1 MANGFDTSEE
11 SYVDD
16 DPVAGFD
23 FDEATQSFDVASSDT
38 GYGSQ
43 NIDTGGQQTEGTVL
57 SQAGFNQAKGITALN
72 PFGED
77 NFFTRAFG
85 IDPKIL
91 DYSGMGIDLGGTAN
105 LAYDRYLNPLVRKDG
120 AFSLRPG
127 LSSGELTRLGQI
139 IEVDRP
145 MSGIEQLVRGA
156 ISPAMGN
163 PLGLFISNL
172 GTTEKAIAPNK
183 MLPGG
188 LNYDPTLDPS
198 SPQYAGPQSFLGKT
212 LSGLEGI
219 VTAGAKPVTRFF
231 QDDKTKN
238 QDMVQTLRET
248 YDPSKKTFSP
258 ETEVLDDILTYGDY
272 VTNMPSATGRG
283 SRGIVSTNIAP
294 FDNNEQNE
302 IDRVM
307 NVVST
312 DTSKPREKVVGT
324 PINLAGMLGDQ
335 KFDLS
340 NQAGRD
346 EYFNFIRR
354 LSPNTFS

>member
-1 MANGFDTSEE
+1 VANGFDTSDE

-23 FDEATQSFDVASSDT
+23 FDEATQSFDVASSDQ

-57 SQAGFNQAKGITALN
+57 SQAGFNKAMGITATN
-72 PFGED
+72 PFPD
-77 NFFTRAFG
+77 SIFSRIFG
-85 IDPKIL
+85 AENV
-91 DYSGMGIDLGGTAN
+91 DYSGMGIDLGGIAD
-105 LAYDRYLNPLVRKDG
+105 LAYDRYLNPLVSRKDG
-120 AFSLRPG
+120 TFSLRSG
-127 LSSGELTRLGQI
+127 LSAGEKTRLGEI

-145 MSGIEQLVRGA
+145 MSGIEQLARTA
-156 ISPAMGN
+156 ISPIVGN

-188 LNYDPTLDPS
+188 LNYDPRLDPS
-198 SPQYAGPQSFLGKT
+198 SPQYVGPQSFLGKT

-219 VTAGAKPVTRFF
+219 VTGGARPVSRFF
-231 QDDKTKN
+231 EDGKEKPTAIDQL
-238 QDMVQTLRET
+238 QSQRSFF
-248 YDPSKKTFSP
+248 DPSKKEF
-258 ETEVLDDILTYGDY
+258 LGDRDY
-272 VTNMPSATGRG
+272 RDFVTNMPSATGRG
-283 SRGIVSTNIAP
+283 SQGIVRTNVAP
-294 FDNNEQNE
+294 FDGNEQSE
-302 IDRVM
+302 INRVM
-307 NVVST
+307 NEKVVST
-312 DTSKPREKVVGT
+312 DTSTPTPREKVVGT
-324 PINLAGMLGDQ
+324 PINLAGMLGNQ

-354 LSPNTFS
+354 LNPNTFA

>member
-57 SQAGFNQAKGITALN
+57 SQAGFNAAKGITATN

-77 NFFTRAFG
+77 GFFTRVFG
-85 IDPKIL
+85 IDPSKI
-91 DYSGMGIDLGGTAN
+91 DYSGMGIDLGGVAD
-105 LAYDRYLNPLVRKDG
+105 LAYDRYLNPLARNRDG
-120 AFSLRPG
+120 TFSLRPG
-127 LSSGELTRLGQI
+127 LSAGEKTRLGQI
-139 IEVDRP
+139 VEVDKR
-145 MSGIEQLVRGA
+145 MSPEEQLARTAFGLA
-156 ISPAMGN
+156 SPIGIFAN
-163 PLGLFISNL
+163 FL
-172 GTTEKAIAPNK
+172 GTKEKAIAPNK
-183 MLPGG
+183 DLPGG
-188 LNYDPTLDPS
+188 LNYDPALDPN
-198 SPQYAGPQSFLGKT
+198 SPQYAGPQSFLGQT
-212 LSGLEGI
+212 LSGIESLLTG
-219 VTAGAKPVTRFF
+219 GAKPISRFF
-231 QDDKTKN
+231 QDKST
-238 QDMVQTLRET
+238 EEIEGIAPGAF
-248 YDPSKKTFSP
+248 DPSKKQFFDAEPQTK
-258 ETEVLDDILTYGDY
+258 VLDDILTYGDY
-272 VTNMPSATGRG
+272 VTNMPSATVRG
-283 SRGIVSTNIAP
+283 SQGIVRTNVAP
-294 FDNNEQNE
+294 LDSNEQNE

-307 NVVST
+307 NVVPT

-324 PINLAGMLGDQ
+324 PINLAGRLGDQ

>member
-1 MANGFDTSEE
+1 VANGFDTSEE

-23 FDEATQSFDVASSDT
+23 FDEATQSFDVASSDQ

-43 NIDTGGQQTEGTVL
+43 NIDTGGQQTEGNVL

-85 IDPKIL
+85 IDPRSL
-91 DYSGMGIDLGGTAN
+91 DYSGMGIDLGGTAD
-105 LAYDRYLNPLVRKDG
+105 LAYDRYLNPLVENKDG
-120 AFSLRPG
+120 TFSLRSG
-127 LSSGELTRLGQI
+127 LSGGEKTRLGEI

-172 GTTEKAIAPNK
+172 GTKEKAIAPNK

-219 VTAGAKPVTRFF
+219 VTAGAKPITRFF
-231 QDDKTKN
+231 EDRKESNINYT
-238 QDMVQTLRET
+238 V
-248 YDPSKKTFSP
+248 DPSRKEFVTQGIEKAP
-258 ETEVLDDILTYGDY
+258 EFFRDF
-272 VTNMPSATGRG
+272 VTDMPSATGRG
-283 SRGIVSTNIAP
+283 SQGIVRTNVAP
-294 FDNNEQNE
+294 LDGNEQNE
-302 IDRVM
+302 INRVM
-307 NVVST
+307 EEKAVAT
-312 DTSKPREKVVGT
+312 KPREKVVGT

-354 LSPNTFS
+354 LNPNTFA

>member
-1 MANGFDTSEE
+1 MYAPAGQEE
-11 SYVDD
+11 AQSVTADELSAGDSYDYGGD
-16 DPVAGFD
+16 
-23 FDEATQSFDVASSDT
+23 SSDISNPYVGRASAET
-38 GYGSQ
+38 QKALLESTTVSQ
-43 NIDTGGQQTEGTVL
+43 PT
-57 SQAGFNQAKGITALN
+57 FNALKGITALN

-77 NFFTRAFG
+77 GFFTRVFG
-85 IDPKIL
+85 FDPKSL
-91 DYSGMGIDLGGTAN
+91 DYSGMGIDLPGTAD
-105 LAYDRYLNPLVRKDG
+105 LSYDRYANPLVRKDG

-231 QDDKTKN
+231 QDKPTEEIEGISSGA
-238 QDMVQTLRET
+238 L
-248 YDPSKKTFSP
+248 DPSKKQFFDSEP

-283 SRGIVSTNIAP
+283 SQGIVSTNVAP
-294 FDNNEQNE
+294 FDSNEQSE
-302 IDRVM
+302 INRVM
-307 NVVST
+307 KQ
-312 DTSKPREKVVGT
+312 DTSALDTDREPVKGT
-324 PINLAGMLGDQ
+324 PINLAGRLGDQ

-354 LSPNTFS
+354 LNPNTFS

>member
-23 FDEATQSFDVASSDT
+23 FDEATQSFDVASSDQ

-57 SQAGFNQAKGITALN
+57 SQAGFNAAKGITATN

-77 NFFTRAFG
+77 GFFTKYFG
-85 IDPKIL
+85 IDPSKI
-91 DYSGMGIDLGGTAN
+91 DYTGIIPDLGGTAN

-120 AFSLRPG
+120 VFSLRPG
-127 LSSGELTRLGQI
+127 LSAGEKTRLGEI
-139 IEVDRP
+139 VEVDRRMGP
-145 MSGIEQLVRGA
+145 GEQVARTAFGFA
-156 ISPAMGN
+156 TPIGTIASV
-163 PLGLFISNL
+163 L

-188 LNYDPTLDPS
+188 LNYDPRLDPS
-198 SPQYAGPQSFLGKT
+198 SPQYAGPQSFLGQT
-212 LSGLEGI
+212 LSGIESLLTG
-219 VTAGAKPVTRFF
+219 GAKPVSRFF
-231 QDDKTKN
+231 EDKPTEEIEGIASGA
-238 QDMVQTLRET
+238 L
-248 YDPSKKTFSP
+248 DPSKKQFFDAEPQTK
-258 ETEVLDDILTYGDY
+258 VLDDILTYGDY

-283 SRGIVSTNIAP
+283 SRGIVSTNVAP
-294 FDNNEQNE
+294 FDSNEQSE
-302 IDRVM
+302 INRVM
-307 NVVST
+307 EEKAVSAT
-312 DTSKPREKVVGT
+312 KPREKVVGT

>member
-23 FDEATQSFDVASSDT
+23 FDGATQSFDVASSDT

-91 DYSGMGIDLGGTAN
+91 DYSGMGIDLGGTAD

-127 LSSGELTRLGQI
+127 LSAGELTRLGQI
-139 IEVDRP
+139 IEVDKRMGP
-145 MSGIEQLVRGA
+145 GEQVARTAFGLATPIG
-156 ISPAMGN
+156 
-163 PLGLFISNL
+163 PLASIL

-188 LNYDPTLDPS
+188 LNYDPRLDPS
-198 SPQYAGPQSFLGKT
+198 SPQYAGPQSFLGKAA
-212 LSGLEGI
+212 SGLESLLTG
-219 VTAGAKPVTRFF
+219 GAKPVSRFF
-231 QDDKTKN
+231 EDGKEKPTAIDQL
-238 QDMVQTLRET
+238 QSQRSFF
-248 YDPSKKTFSP
+248 DPSKKDF
-258 ETEVLDDILTYGDY
+258 LGDRDY
-272 VTNMPSATGRG
+272 RDFVTNMPSATGRG
-283 SRGIVSTNIAP
+283 SQGIVSTNIAP
-294 FDNNEQNE
+294 FDGNEQSE
-302 IDRVM
+302 INRVM
-307 NVVST
+307 EEKAVSDST
-312 DTSKPREKVVGT
+312 PREKVVGT

>member
-1 MANGFDTSEE
+1 MFAPAGQEE
-11 SYVDD
+11 AQSVTADELSAGDSYDYGGD
-16 DPVAGFD
+16 
-23 FDEATQSFDVASSDT
+23 SSDISNPYV
-38 GYGSQ
+38 GRGSAETQ
-43 NIDTGGQQTEGTVL
+43 KALLESTTV
-57 SQAGFNQAKGITALN
+57 SQPTFNALKGITALN

-77 NFFTRAFG
+77 NFFTQAFG
-85 IDPKIL
+85 FDPKSL
-91 DYSGMGIDLGGTAN
+91 DYSGLGIDLPGTAD
-105 LAYDRYLNPLVRKDG
+105 LTYDRYANPLVRKDG

-238 QDMVQTLRET
+238 QDIVQTLRET

-283 SRGIVSTNIAP
+283 SQGIVRTNVAP
-294 FDNNEQNE
+294 LDDNEQSE
-302 IDRVM
+302 INRVM
-307 NVVST
+307 EEKTVSAA
-312 DTSKPREKVVGT
+312 KPREKVVGT

>member
-1 MANGFDTSEE
+1 MFAPAGQEE
-11 SYVDD
+11 AQSVTADELSAGDSYDYGGD
-16 DPVAGFD
+16 
-23 FDEATQSFDVASSDT
+23 SSDISNPYV
-38 GYGSQ
+38 GRGSAETQ
-43 NIDTGGQQTEGTVL
+43 KALLESTTV
-57 SQAGFNQAKGITALN
+57 SQPTFNALKGITALN

-77 NFFTRAFG
+77 NFFTQAFG
-85 IDPKIL
+85 FDPKSL
-91 DYSGMGIDLGGTAN
+91 DYSGLGIDLPGTAD
-105 LAYDRYLNPLVRKDG
+105 LTYDRYANPLVRKDG

-219 VTAGAKPVTRFF
+219 VTAGAKPVTRLF

-238 QDMVQTLRET
+238 QDIVQTLRET
-248 YDPSKKTFSP
+248 YDPSKKTFLP

-272 VTNMPSATGRG
+272 VTDMPSATGRG
-283 SRGIVSTNIAP
+283 SQGIVSTNVAP
-294 FDNNEQNE
+294 FDGNEQSE
-302 IDRVM
+302 INRVM
-307 NVVST
+307 EEKTVSA
-312 DTSKPREKVVGT
+312 PREKVVGT

-340 NQAGRD
+340 GQAGRD

-354 LSPNTFS
+354 LNPSTFA